1 MFCGDAVSL
10 SFELLR
16 GNSGRCQLFQR
27 LVALVPLG
35 QFSLEMFLEKLESCH
50 IFCAPPPEELKS
62 DYTFLGAIWRFY
74 DRTVEKMNKEIA
86 VIACTDVGK
95 PQVLQSND
103 SLKLS

>member
-1 MFCGDAVSL
+1 VFCGVAVSL

-16 GNSGRCQLFQR
+16 GISGRCQLFQS

-35 QFSLEMFLEKLESCH
+35 QFSLEMFLEKLESCFV
-50 IFCAPPPEELKS
+50 FCAPPPKELKS
-62 DYTFLGAIWRFY
+62 DHTLLGAIWRFY

-95 PQVLQSND
+95 PDVLQSNE